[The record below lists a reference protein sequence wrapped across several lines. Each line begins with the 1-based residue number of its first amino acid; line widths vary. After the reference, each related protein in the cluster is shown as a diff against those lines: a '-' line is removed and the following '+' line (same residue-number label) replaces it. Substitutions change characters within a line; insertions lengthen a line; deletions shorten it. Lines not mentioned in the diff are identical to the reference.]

1 MGNTAS
7 IPYTREKARALP
19 SLSPSSLFSP
29 IRKSSPSPPVDP
41 PPPIHLLTS
50 GPPQLTAP
58 PNSKIRA
65 KRRKNLGFQI
75 LSCHSGLIP
84 TKEQLVPVDSTYA
97 FPSEHYNICNV
108 TFLN

>member
-75 LSCHSGLIP
+75 LRFNPNKGTTCASGFNLCIP
-84 TKEQLVPVDSTYA
+84 FRTLQYL
-97 FPSEHYNICNV
+97 
-108 TFLN
+108 